1 MENAEKKPPVKV
13 FRSGP
18 IKAAVWLR
26 TVTRD
31 GRDTQIH
38 SVKISK
44 SYRNKENGKWEN
56 TQHLFLSDLPRVAML
71 MMEVWRRYDISTYEP
86 ETQSDEVGD
95 EPVEDM
101 NGEMNPE

>member
-1 MENAEKKPPVKV
+1 V

-31 GRDTQIH
+31 GKDTQIH

-44 SYRNKENGKWEN
+44 SYRNKESRKWEN
-56 TQHLFLSDLPRVAML
+56 TQHLFLSDLPRAAML
-71 MMEVWRRYDISTYEP
+71 MAEVWRHYGVSTHEP
-86 ETQSDEVGD
+86 ETQSDEMGD
-95 EPVEDM
+95 GHVEDL
-101 NGEMNPE
+101 NDEMNPE

>member
-1 MENAEKKPPVKV
+1 MENTKNKPPIRV

-31 GRDTQIH
+31 SKDTQIH

-44 SYRNKENGKWEN
+44 SYRNKESGKWEN
-56 TQHLFLSDLPRVAML
+56 TQHLFLSDLPRAAML
-71 MMEVWRRYDISTYEP
+71 MAEVWRHYGVSAHEP
-86 ETQSDEVGD
+86 ETQSDETGD
-95 EPVEDM
+95 GHVEDL
-101 NGEMNPE
+101 NDDLGTE

>member
-1 MENAEKKPPVKV
+1 MENTEKKPPVKV
-13 FRSGP
+13 FRSGS

-31 GRDTQIH
+31 GKDTQIH

-56 TQHLFLSDLPRVAML
+56 TQHLFLSDLHRAAML
-71 MMEVWRRYDISTYEP
+71 MVEVWRRYGVSIYEP
-86 ETQSDEVGD
+86 ETQSDEIGD
-95 EPVEDM
+95 GHVEELND
-101 NGEMNPE
+101 EMNPE